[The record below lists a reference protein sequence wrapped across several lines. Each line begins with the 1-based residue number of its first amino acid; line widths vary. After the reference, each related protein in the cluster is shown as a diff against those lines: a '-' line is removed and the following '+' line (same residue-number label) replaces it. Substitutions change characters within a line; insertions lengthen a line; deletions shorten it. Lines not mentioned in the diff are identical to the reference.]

1 VPAVT
6 STSSIGQDQ
15 LRIDGQTLTV
25 NGIDPAT
32 VTGAYRYEWAAR
44 SSEQSRR
51 DLGANGA
58 IVDQSFATSHHLTVG
73 SEIDARLAAGGSPH
87 LVVRGIDVPPKW
99 GALGLG
105 PITIS
110 TATFR
115 SAFPLGRD
123 RLTFVN
129 VAQPDPRTLAL
140 LRAKVE
146 GYPGVKVM
154 TPATFAK
161 SQLACVD
168 QTLAII
174 SVLLALAV
182 IVSLLGIVNTLAL
195 SVIERTRE
203 LGMLRAVGMTRRQAR
218 RMIRHEG
225 VITALLGA
233 TLGIAVGTFLA
244 ALVTVALRDQGTQF
258 AVPVG
263 SIVAFV
269 VIAVAAG
276 ILAAVGPARRASRL
290 RPLVALA
297 YE

>member
-1 VPAVT
+1 
-6 STSSIGQDQ
+6 
-15 LRIDGQTLTV
+15 
-25 NGIDPAT
+25 
-32 VTGAYRYEWAAR
+32 
-44 SSEQSRR
+44 
-51 DLGANGA
+51 
-58 IVDQSFATSHHLTVG
+58 
-73 SEIDARLAAGGSPH
+73 
-87 LVVRGIDVPPKW
+87 
-99 GALGLG
+99 
-105 PITIS
+105 
-110 TATFR
+110 
-115 SAFPLGRD
+115 
-123 RLTFVN
+123 
-129 VAQPDPRTLAL
+129 
-140 LRAKVE
+140 
-146 GYPGVKVM
+146 M

-203 LGMLRAVGMTRRQAR
+203 LGMLRAVGMTRRQTR